1 MPRETVLSRR
11 EFVRDAGGLLI
22 GFSLADVTVLPRVLA
37 ASPEDVT
44 ETPSPSRLDA
54 WLRIEKDGTIRVF
67 TGKVEI
73 GMGVETGFAQIVAE
87 ELDVS
92 PQRVRF
98 VMGDTSMTT
107 DQGGVG
113 GSTSIML
120 GAKPLRNVA
129 ATARFLLLQLAR
141 SSRGT
146 PRAASSARRN
156 RERPG
161 GRRQERLLRRFG
173 RGREPE

>member
-1 MPRETVLSRR
+1 M
-11 EFVRDAGGLLI
+11 
-22 GFSLADVTVLPRVLA
+22 
-37 ASPEDVT
+37 
-44 ETPSPSRLDA
+44 ETPSPDRLDA
-54 WLRIEKDGTIRVF
+54 WLQIEKDGAIRVF

-92 PQRVRF
+92 PERVRF
-98 VMGDTSMTT
+98 VMGDTSMTN

-129 ATARFLLLQLAR
+129 ATARFLLLQLA
-141 SSRGT
+141 
-146 PRAASSARRN
+146 SARLGADSSSFRCTT
-156 RERPG
+156 ES
-161 GRRQERLLRRFG
+161 
-173 RGREPE
+173 